1 VTDVDKDQLIREY
14 ERVVC
19 YYTLPKM
26 ISPVTVGLIAA
37 YALCVL
43 ESAAALAY
51 GTYIQD
57 RTWTLA
63 GLYSLVGILV
73 FGMIA
78 FTIRAWRTDWRIRMA
93 LAVARNAPDP
103 AEEEDVPD
111 PFENHMLLSRPFRTA
126 EDKFGC
132 VDRNGGIS
140 YYVEIRR
147 PNVHWRV
154 KDAQDLALLDVRAVH
169 GPGQLRVYAGKEHR
183 ASIERR
189 MTLRGVAARVD
200 LVGPEP
206 RHYLITNGCIYDSG
220 RMAGRIYR
228 LRRRIYL
235 DVEQAHFNDGLLAY
249 LATVR

>member
-1 VTDVDKDQLIREY
+1 MTDADKDHLIREY

-26 ISPVTVGLIAA
+26 ISPVTIGLIAA
-37 YALCVL
+37 YLLCVL

-63 GLYSLVGILV
+63 GLYSLMGILV
-73 FGMIA
+73 FGMVA
-78 FTIRAWRTDWRIRMA
+78 FTIRAWLTDWRIRMA

-103 AEEEDVPD
+103 TGEEDVPD
-111 PFENHMLLSRPFRTA
+111 PFEKHLLLSRPFRPV
-126 EDKFGC
+126 EDIFDC
-132 VDRNGGIS
+132 VDRSGAIS
-140 YYVEIRR
+140 YYVEIKR
-147 PNVHWRV
+147 PNAHWRI
-154 KDAQDLALLDVRAVH
+154 KDAQDATLLDVRAVH

-189 MTLRGVAARVD
+189 MTLRGMMARVD
-200 LVGPEP
+200 LVGPES
-206 RHYLITNGCIYDSG
+206 RYYLIRSGCIYDSG

-235 DVEQAHFNDGLLAY
+235 DVEQAHMNDGLLAY

>member
-1 VTDVDKDQLIREY
+1 MTDVDKDTLIREY

-26 ISPVTVGLIAA
+26 ISPVTAGLIAA
-37 YALCVL
+37 YALCVI
-43 ESAAALAY
+43 ESLAALAY

-63 GLYSLVGILV
+63 GMYTLAGIII
-73 FGMIA
+73 FGMVA
-78 FTIRAWRTDWRIRMA
+78 FTIRAWLTDWRIRMA
-93 LAVARNAPDP
+93 LAVARNAPDA

-111 PFENHMLLSRPFRTA
+111 PFEDHVLLSRPLRPA
-126 EDKFGC
+126 A
-132 VDRNGGIS
+132 DRFPCLDQGGAIS
-140 YYVEIRR
+140 YHVEVKRY
-147 PNVHWRV
+147 NAHWRV
-154 KDAQDLALLDVRAVH
+154 KDAHDTTLLDVRAVH

-189 MTLRGVAARVD
+189 MTLHGTVARVD
-200 LVGPEP
+200 VTGGESC
-206 RHYLITNGCIYDSG
+206 HYLITNGCIYYSG

-235 DVEQAHFNDGLLAY
+235 DVERAHMNDGLLAY
-249 LATVR
+249 LASVR

>member
-1 VTDVDKDQLIREY
+1 MTDADKDPLIREY

-63 GLYSLVGILV
+63 GLYSLVGILI

-78 FTIRAWRTDWRIRMA
+78 FTIRAWLTDWRIRTA
-93 LAVARNAPDP
+93 LAVARNAPD
-103 AEEEDVPD
+103 ATDEEDVPD
-111 PFENHMLLSRPFRTA
+111 PFENHALLSRPFRPL
-126 EDKFGC
+126 EDRFAC
-132 VDRNGGIS
+132 VDRSGAIS
-140 YYVEIRR
+140 YHVEIRR
-147 PNVHWRV
+147 PNAHWRV
-154 KDAQDLALLDVRAVH
+154 KDAQEATLLDVRAVY

-189 MTLRGVAARVD
+189 LTLRGTMARVD

-206 RHYLITNGCIYDSG
+206 RHYLIRNGCIYDSG

-235 DVEQAHFNDGLLAY
+235 DVERPHMNDGLLAY